1 MADTIEQIFALQP
14 EGVVGGDIFPVDVN
28 RVMQDYAN
36 TFLQDIDYMDLLEAA
51 EDEELFRMLGVNDAT
66 AKDETVA
73 RANIAQAQTI
83 ADQRDAAQNYIDAV
97 GEYRSSPNA
106 RNKQILDDA
115 KQALVVLDVPRSTIE
130 SVTNRWFPEGIDA
143 SGAIS
148 DVMGPSISGALEKGI
163 EKGSELF
170 GLGAEGLASLVGAD
184 KALSSA
190 LLNVP
195 KPGVT
200 FVFDES
206 GKKRPLI
213 TGQTSGGTQVG
224 ITDPYGIADILAGLE
239 EGSLRLE
246 DVIGAGAG
254 AVKAATAYTGDDDPN
269 KKTGVDT
276 GVAITP
282 EGPTPDKPKVPAD
295 TTTLNKDKGAAAGV
309 VSPRITGEGLGA
321 GPGPSDKTITLKPAD
336 VPTLKLPEGI
346 TLTRPDFDPTK
357 TERIPT
363 SVTPASTVT
372 PADKI
377 PSGEGGEGGGGGG
390 GGGLPEQSGVRTVS
404 GGPGESVDIDYLY
417 DFARGLNQP
426 FLTTQEEEILKDL
439 NIYAE
444 GGPVK
449 KYFPGGQILSGLS
462 DTQKGLLGAAVGG
475 IFGGLSGSGD
485 TQGSQGYSG
494 GIPDLIAT
502 RDAVP
507 NAFAM
512 GDRRPGEA
520 GRRYFS
526 DVQYTPV
533 TDATGAPA
541 IMGGAEL
548 AAMNQA
554 ALDRQKE
561 LSELGQGLLG
571 MYGQKLADEA
581 AAAEAAAQKATTD
594 TTAATTATP
603 YERLPGQ
610 SDVSYNFMSG
620 LTEAL
625 GREDPAL
632 AEFKA
637 NLLSPEESAV
647 IQAAT
652 TGPMLPT
659 LEGLNVDVADGISPQ
674 EADAVFDLLDR
685 EFYTPEQVAKFYGF
699 TTDEI
704 LNAYRGMGGTK
715 FAQGGNV
722 NGYYLGGPTDG
733 MADQIPATID
743 NMQPAALSDGEFVI
757 PADVVSHLGNGN
769 SDAGAK
775 NLYSMMERVR
785 KDRTGNPEQG
795 RQIDPNKYLA

>member
-190 LLNVP
+190 LLNLP

-282 EGPTPDKPKVPAD
+282 EGPTPDKPKIPAD
-295 TTTLNKDKGAAAGV
+295 TTTLDKDKGAAAGAI
-309 VSPRITGEGLGA
+309 STRIIGEGLGA
-321 GPGPSDKTITLKPAD
+321 GSGPSDRTPTLRLPEFPTD
-336 VPTLKLPEGI
+336 RTPTLKLPEFPTLSLPSDR
-346 TLTRPDFDPTK
+346 TLTLPDFDPTK

-377 PSGEGGEGGGGGG
+377 PSGGGGEGGGGGG
-390 GGGLPEQSGVRTVS
+390 GL
-404 GGPGESVDIDYLY
+404 
-417 DFARGLNQP
+417 
-426 FLTTQEEEILKDL
+426 
-439 NIYAE
+439 
-444 GGPVK
+444 
-449 KYFPGGQILSGLS
+449 
-462 DTQKGLLGAAVGG
+462 
-475 IFGGLSGSGD
+475 
-485 TQGSQGYSG
+485 
-494 GIPDLIAT
+494 
-502 RDAVP
+502 
-507 NAFAM
+507 
-512 GDRRPGEA
+512 
-520 GRRYFS
+520 
-526 DVQYTPV
+526 
-533 TDATGAPA
+533 
-541 IMGGAEL
+541 
-548 AAMNQA
+548 
-554 ALDRQKE
+554 
-561 LSELGQGLLG
+561 
-571 MYGQKLADEA
+571 
-581 AAAEAAAQKATTD
+581 
-594 TTAATTATP
+594 
-603 YERLPGQ
+603 
-610 SDVSYNFMSG
+610 
-620 LTEAL
+620 
-625 GREDPAL
+625 
-632 AEFKA
+632 
-637 NLLSPEESAV
+637 PEESASPTGGMRGV
-647 IQAAT
+647 ATEQAGVADIT
-652 TGPMLPT
+652 MLYDPSLSLAENMSRILGKNKKTDAVDSVLMYGGGIVQPT
-659 LEGLNVDVADGISPQ
+659 DLNNEILRILEG
-674 EADAVFDLLDR
+674 R
-685 EFYTPEQVAKFYGF
+685 
-699 TTDEI
+699 
-704 LNAYRGMGGTK
+704 
-715 FAQGGNV
+715 
-722 NGYYLGGPTDG
+722 
-733 MADQIPATID
+733 
-743 NMQPAALSDGEFVI
+743 
-757 PADVVSHLGNGN
+757 
-769 SDAGAK
+769 
-775 NLYSMMERVR
+775 
-785 KDRTGNPEQG
+785 
-795 RQIDPNKYLA
+795 

>member
-106 RNKQILDDA
+106 RNKQLLDDA

-130 SVTNRWFPEGIDA
+130 SATNRWFPEGIDA

-190 LLNVP
+190 LLNLP
-195 KPGVT
+195 KPGIT

-254 AVKAATAYTGDDDPN
+254 AVKAATAYTSDDDEKP

-276 GVAITP
+276 GVNVDLGDQTV
-282 EGPTPDKPKVPAD
+282 DKLPAD
-295 TTTLNKDKGAAAGV
+295 TTTLDKDKGAAAGAI
-309 VSPRITGEGLGA
+309 STRIIGEGLDAGA
-321 GPGPSDKTITLKPAD
+321 GPSDRT
-336 VPTLKLPEGI
+336 PTLKLPESPADRTPTLKLPEFPTLSLPSDR
-346 TLTRPDFDPTK
+346 TLTLPDFDPIE

-390 GGGLPEQSGVRTVS
+390 GL
-404 GGPGESVDIDYLY
+404 
-417 DFARGLNQP
+417 
-426 FLTTQEEEILKDL
+426 
-439 NIYAE
+439 
-444 GGPVK
+444 
-449 KYFPGGQILSGLS
+449 
-462 DTQKGLLGAAVGG
+462 
-475 IFGGLSGSGD
+475 
-485 TQGSQGYSG
+485 
-494 GIPDLIAT
+494 
-502 RDAVP
+502 
-507 NAFAM
+507 
-512 GDRRPGEA
+512 
-520 GRRYFS
+520 
-526 DVQYTPV
+526 
-533 TDATGAPA
+533 
-541 IMGGAEL
+541 
-548 AAMNQA
+548 
-554 ALDRQKE
+554 
-561 LSELGQGLLG
+561 
-571 MYGQKLADEA
+571 
-581 AAAEAAAQKATTD
+581 
-594 TTAATTATP
+594 
-603 YERLPGQ
+603 
-610 SDVSYNFMSG
+610 
-620 LTEAL
+620 
-625 GREDPAL
+625 
-632 AEFKA
+632 
-637 NLLSPEESAV
+637 PEESASPTGGMRGV
-647 IQAAT
+647 ATEQA
-652 TGPMLPT
+652 G
-659 LEGLNVDVADGISPQ
+659 VADITMLYDPSLSLAENMSRILGKNKKT
-674 EADAVFDLLDR
+674 DAVDSVLMYGGGIVQPTDLNN
-685 EFYTPEQVAKFYGF
+685 
-699 TTDEI
+699 EI
-704 LNAYRGMGGTK
+704 LRILK
-715 FAQGGNV
+715 
-722 NGYYLGGPTDG
+722 
-733 MADQIPATID
+733 
-743 NMQPAALSDGEFVI
+743 
-757 PADVVSHLGNGN
+757 
-769 SDAGAK
+769 
-775 NLYSMMERVR
+775 RR
-785 KDRTGNPEQG
+785 
-795 RQIDPNKYLA
+795 